1 MPTFFYEAVDF
12 AGKKVE
18 GVEDAHDEQELAAR
32 LVAKGLQPLRLKRRH
47 KAITLFKPS
56 KKKIGHESLLY
67 FTKELADL
75 IEAGIPLERALAILL
90 DSADDQVLK
99 ETIRDIREKIKGGK
113 SLSEALSE
121 YPESFSKL
129 YVNMVRVGE
138 LGGVLPDVLR
148 RLDSFLERSR
158 EIRKFIVS
166 ASIYPAILTIVGI
179 ISVLILIIFVVPK
192 FGQIF
197 EDLNQP
203 MPPITAMIIAIS
215 TFLQKWWWAMLM
227 GLSVLFLAVK
237 LYLRTEE
244 GHRWWDSI
252 KLRLPLIGPTLL
264 RVELG
269 RLTRTLGTLLETGV
283 PILKGISLAKE
294 VVSNFK
300 IQEAVDQIYIGVR
313 QGKNLSLLMKRAGI
327 FPSIAIHLVAVG
339 EETGKLGPML
349 IKIADDLDEKVRSD
363 TKMFLSMIEPL
374 TIVIMGLLIGGIIL
388 SMLLA
393 IFGINDVGF

>member
-1 MPTFFYEAVDF
+1 MPTYFYEAIDF
-12 AGKKVE
+12 TGKKVE
-18 GVEDAHDEQELAAR
+18 GTEEAQDEQALASK
-32 LVAKGLQPLRLKRRH
+32 LVAKGLQPIRLRRRH
-47 KAITLFKPS
+47 KAAALFRPR
-56 KKKIGHESLLY
+56 KKRISHEALLY

-99 ETIRDIREKIKGGK
+99 ETVRRVREKIKGGK

-138 LGGVLPDVLR
+138 LGGVLDVVLR
-148 RLDSFLERSR
+148 RLDSFFERSR
-158 EIRKFIVS
+158 EIKKFILS
-166 ASIYPAILTIVGI
+166 ASIYPAILTLVGI
-179 ISVLILIIFVVPK
+179 ASILILVIFVVPK

-203 MPPITAMIIAIS
+203 MPVVTAVIISIS
-215 TFLQKWWWAMLM
+215 SFLQKWWWAVVM
-227 GLSVLFLAVK
+227 GIAVI
-237 LYLRTEE
+237 LVGVRFYLRSSE
-244 GHRWWDSI
+244 GSRWWDTV
-252 KLRLPLIGPTLL
+252 KLRLPFVGPTLL

-283 PILKGISLAKE
+283 PILKGLSLAKE
-294 VVSNFK
+294 VVSNSR
-300 IQEAVDQIYIGVR
+300 IQEAVDQLYIGVR
-313 QGKNLSLLMKRAGI
+313 QGRNLSLLMKRSGI
-327 FPSIAIHLVAVG
+327 FPSIVIHLVAVG

-349 IKIADDLDEKVRSD
+349 LKIADDLDEKVRSD
-363 TKMFLSMIEPL
+363 TKIFLSMIEPV
-374 TIVIMGLLIGGIIL
+374 TIVVMGLIIGGIIL